1 MLTLPYTSHKK
12 AQPSCVWEGQAVMTS
27 SAILFE
33 AYPQDIICTNIH
45 SFLMYRQE
53 VMALPPAIHG
63 IRHNGGGSW
72 GSESLETNKW
82 TPLSLTQEFCSGFN
96 IVHVCVFSKGHSPS
110 LPSRQCFIQ
119 LCPQTQTPRTM
130 LFETPPPSP
139 VGSKVI
145 HFVMHQCS
153 QERIRTGN

>member
-96 IVHVCVFSKGHSPS
+96 LVRVCVFSEGHSPS
-110 LPSRQCFIQ
+110 SLLDNASYSFAPKLKLLGPCCLRPRPHHLLVQRSSTL
-119 LCPQTQTPRTM
+119 LCISV
-130 LFETPPPSP
+130 LKSA
-139 VGSKVI
+139 
-145 HFVMHQCS
+145 
-153 QERIRTGN
+153 